1 MAGPPK
7 KIIRF
12 VVGTPEWMMSFGDL
26 LCCLLVFFILLV
38 CFSSSQAGKP
48 CDMMGS
54 YVEAGEQ
61 AMATVEGDL
70 RGKNEIHK
78 ALNPPNPSAEKL
90 TTANIIKNIYD
101 LKDKLKKQ
109 GFTNTIIANETQEG
123 VALDMPLSSLMDD
136 KAGAQEIYQG
146 LVTLQRSLDIDMEI
160 TFKIRGVSLDSDD
173 NPELGPA
180 FESIRYV
187 HQKILSQ
194 KVQPSACRVFLKGST
209 KPGADMVRVLFLNG
223 TGRKR
228 ISIQDYL
235 RL

>member
-1 MAGPPK
+1 MPPPK
-7 KIIRF
+7 KIIKF

-38 CFSSSQAGKP
+38 AFSSDQSGKL

-54 YVEAGEQ
+54 YVEAGDPNVV
-61 AMATVEGDL
+61 TVEGDL

-78 ALNPPNPSAEKL
+78 ALTPPNPSAEKL
-90 TTANIIKNIYD
+90 TAANIIKNIYD

-109 GFTNTIIANETQEG
+109 GFTNTIITNETQEG
-123 VALDMPLSSLMDD
+123 VALDMPLSSLTEDSAAA
-136 KAGAQEIYQG
+136 KEIYQG

-160 TFKIRGVSLDSDD
+160 TLKFRGVAMDADD
-173 NPELGPA
+173 NPELSSSFKA
-180 FESIRYV
+180 IEYV
-187 HQKILSQ
+187 HRKMLEL
-194 KVQPSACRVFLKGST
+194 KVHPGACKVFLKGST
-209 KPGADMVRVLFLNG
+209 KAGANTARVLFLNG
-223 TGRKR
+223 TGRQR